1 MREAIR
7 QALIDGVPE
16 VEGRVYE
23 PFAAGPETEKPYL
36 IVRETAEEDNTEWA
50 GFRGR
55 AEVWPYVEQGS
66 LKDIDDLSKKIALAL
81 NMQLLEGDDGDALTC
96 IHDGSGEDIVDE
108 DWDAL
113 TRCVYF
119 YALALQP
126 AGTPGP
132 VENDPWIDALVD
144 WTKEKLGEGYNV
156 YGGKLPASYKR
167 PAVLWRLDN
176 AQIDDAGA
184 LAFDVTK
191 QVACHVFGRNA
202 VEEGDIAISIAE
214 QMGAAVKIP
223 LKPSERV
230 YMTLQSI
237 NATLYTDAMKQGH
250 LRAIL
255 KRRTKRPRE
264 DVALIGKVST
274 DGHIEKGDID
284 NG

>member
-55 AEVWPYVEQGS
+55 VEVWPYAEQGS
-66 LKDIDDLSKKIALAL
+66 LKDVDDLSKEIAVAL
-81 NMQLLEGDDGDALTC
+81 NMKLLEGDDGDALTC

-176 AQIDDAGA
+176 TSIDDAGA
-184 LAFDVTK
+184 LAFVVSK
-191 QVACHVFGRNA
+191 QVACHIFGRNA
-202 VEEGDIAISIAE
+202 IEEGNIAISIAE

-223 LKPSERV
+223 LKPSERL

-237 NATLYTDAMKQGH
+237 NATLYTDALKQGH

-255 KRRTKRPRE
+255 TRRTKRPRE
-264 DVALIGKVST
+264 EVAKIAEVTTG
-274 DGHIEKGDID
+274 GIIMKG
-284 NG
+284 

>member
-16 VEGRVYE
+16 VESRVYE
-23 PFAAGPETEKPYL
+23 PFAAGPKTEKPYL

-55 AEVWPYVEQGS
+55 VEVWPYVEQGS
-66 LKDIDDLSKKIALAL
+66 LKDVDDLSKKIALAL

-132 VENDPWIDALVD
+132 VENDPWIDALVN

-176 AQIDDAGA
+176 TSIDDAGA
-184 LAFDVTK
+184 LAFVVSK
-191 QVACHVFGRNA
+191 QVACHIFGRNA
-202 VEEGDIAISIAE
+202 VEEGNIAISIAE

-223 LKPSERV
+223 LKPSERL

-237 NATLYTDAMKQGH
+237 NATLYTDALKQGH

-255 KRRTKRPRE
+255 TRRTKRPRE
-264 DVALIGKVST
+264 EVAKIAEVTTGGIIT
-274 DGHIEKGDID
+274 KG
-284 NG
+284 

>member
-16 VEGRVYE
+16 VESRVYE

-55 AEVWPYVEQGS
+55 VEVWPYVEQGS
-66 LKDIDDLSKKIALAL
+66 LKDIDDLTKKIALAL

-132 VENDPWIDALVD
+132 VENDPWIDALVN

-176 AQIDDAGA
+176 TSIDDAGA
-184 LAFDVTK
+184 LAFVVSK
-191 QVACHVFGRNA
+191 QVACHIFGRNA
-202 VEEGDIAISIAE
+202 VEEGNIAISIAE

-223 LKPSERV
+223 LKPSERL

-237 NATLYTDAMKQGH
+237 NATLYTDALKQGH

-255 KRRTKRPRE
+255 TRRTKRPRE
-264 DVALIGKVST
+264 EVAKIAEVTTGGIIT
-274 DGHIEKGDID
+274 KG
-284 NG
+284 

>member
-23 PFAAGPETEKPYL
+23 PFAAGPETEKPYI

-55 AEVWPYVEQGS
+55 VEVWPYVEQGS
-66 LKDIDDLSKKIALAL
+66 LKDVDDLSKKIAIAL

-156 YGGKLPASYKR
+156 YGSKLPASYKR

-176 AQIDDAGA
+176 TSIDDVGA
-184 LAFDVTK
+184 LAFVVSK
-191 QVACHVFGRNA
+191 QVACHIFGRNA
-202 VEEGDIAISIAE
+202 VEEGNIAIDIAE

-223 LKPSERV
+223 LKPSERL

-237 NATLYTDAMKQGH
+237 NATLYTDALKQGH

-255 KRRTKRPRE
+255 TRRTKRPRE
-264 DVALIGKVST
+264 EVAKIAEVTTGGIIT
-274 DGHIEKGDID
+274 KG
-284 NG
+284 

>member
-16 VEGRVYE
+16 VEGRVFE

-55 AEVWPYVEQGS
+55 VEVWPYVEQGS
-66 LKDIDDLSKKIALAL
+66 LKDVDDLSKEIALAL

-108 DWDAL
+108 EWDAL

-132 VENDPWIDALVD
+132 AENDPWIDALVS
-144 WTKEKLGEGYNV
+144 WTKEKLGDGYNV

-176 AQIDDAGA
+176 TSSDDAGA
-184 LAFDVTK
+184 LAFVVSK
-191 QVACHVFGRNA
+191 QVACHIFGRNA
-202 VEEGDIAISIAE
+202 IEEGNIAISIAE

-223 LKPSERV
+223 LKPSERL

-237 NATLYTDAMKQGH
+237 NATLYTDALKQGH

-255 KRRTKRPRE
+255 TRRVKRPRE
-264 DVALIGKVST
+264 EVAKIAKVTT
-274 DGHIEKGDID
+274 DGIITKG
-284 NG
+284 

>member
-16 VEGRVYE
+16 IEGRVFE

-55 AEVWPYVEQGS
+55 VEVWPYVEQGS
-66 LKDIDDLSKKIALAL
+66 LKDVDDLSKEIALAL

-108 DWDAL
+108 EWDAL

-132 VENDPWIDALVD
+132 AENDPWIDALVS
-144 WTKEKLGEGYNV
+144 WTKEKLGDGYNV

-176 AQIDDAGA
+176 TSIDDAGA
-184 LAFDVTK
+184 LAFVVSK
-191 QVACHVFGRNA
+191 QVACHIFGRNA
-202 VEEGDIAISIAE
+202 IEEGNIAISIAE

-223 LKPSERV
+223 LKPSERL

-237 NATLYTDAMKQGH
+237 NATLYTDALKQGH

-255 KRRTKRPRE
+255 TRRLKRPRE
-264 DVALIGKVST
+264 EVAKIAKVTT
-274 DGHIEKGDID
+274 DGIITKG
-284 NG
+284 

>member
-55 AEVWPYVEQGS
+55 VEVWPYVEQGS
-66 LKDIDDLSKKIALAL
+66 LKDVDDLSKEIALAL

-108 DWDAL
+108 EWDAL

-126 AGTPGP
+126 AETPGP
-132 VENDPWIDALVD
+132 AENDPWIDALVS
-144 WTKEKLGEGYNV
+144 WTKEKLGDGYNV

-176 AQIDDAGA
+176 TSIDDAGA
-184 LAFDVTK
+184 LAFVVSK
-191 QVACHVFGRNA
+191 QVACHIFGRNA
-202 VEEGDIAISIAE
+202 IEEGNIAISIAE

-223 LKPSERV
+223 LKPSERL

-237 NATLYTDAMKQGH
+237 NATLYTDALKQGH

-255 KRRTKRPRE
+255 TRRTKRPRE
-264 DVALIGKVST
+264 EVAKIAEVTTGGIIT
-274 DGHIEKGDID
+274 KG
-284 NG
+284 

>member
-36 IVRETAEEDNTEWA
+36 IVRETAEKDNTEWA

-55 AEVWPYVEQGS
+55 VEVWPYVEQGS
-66 LKDIDDLSKKIALAL
+66 LKDVDDLSKKIALAL

-132 VENDPWIDALVD
+132 AENDPWIDALVS
-144 WTKEKLGEGYNV
+144 WTKEKLGDGYNV
-156 YGGKLPASYKR
+156 YGGKLLASYKR

-176 AQIDDAGA
+176 TSIDDAGA
-184 LAFDVTK
+184 LAFVVSK
-191 QVACHVFGRNA
+191 QVACHIFGRNA
-202 VEEGDIAISIAE
+202 IEEGNIAISIAE

-223 LKPSERV
+223 LKPSERL

-237 NATLYTDAMKQGH
+237 NATLYTDALKQGH

-255 KRRTKRPRE
+255 TRRLKRPRE
-264 DVALIGKVST
+264 EVAKIAKVTT
-274 DGHIEKGDID
+274 DGIITKG
-284 NG
+284 

>member
-16 VEGRVYE
+16 VEGRVFE

-55 AEVWPYVEQGS
+55 VEVWPYVEQGS
-66 LKDIDDLSKKIALAL
+66 LKDVDDLSKEIAVAL
-81 NMQLLEGDDGDALTC
+81 NMKLLEGDDGDALTC

-108 DWDAL
+108 EWDAL

-132 VENDPWIDALVD
+132 AENDPWIDALVS
-144 WTKEKLGEGYNV
+144 WTKEKLGDGYNV

-176 AQIDDAGA
+176 TSIDDAGA
-184 LAFDVTK
+184 LAFVVSK
-191 QVACHVFGRNA
+191 QVACHIFGRNA
-202 VEEGDIAISIAE
+202 IEEGNIAISIAE

-223 LKPSERV
+223 LKPSERL

-237 NATLYTDAMKQGH
+237 NATLYTDALKQGH

-255 KRRTKRPRE
+255 TRKVKRPRE
-264 DVALIGKVST
+264 EVAKIAKVTT
-274 DGHIEKGDID
+274 DGIITKG
-284 NG
+284 

>member
-55 AEVWPYVEQGS
+55 VEVWPYVEQGS
-66 LKDIDDLSKKIALAL
+66 LKDVDDLSKKIALAL

-132 VENDPWIDALVD
+132 VENDPWIDALVN

-176 AQIDDAGA
+176 TSIDDAGA
-184 LAFDVTK
+184 LAFVVSK

-202 VEEGDIAISIAE
+202 VEEGNIAISIAE

-223 LKPSERV
+223 LKPSERL

-237 NATLYTDAMKQGH
+237 NATLYTDALKQGH

-255 KRRTKRPRE
+255 TRRTKRPRE
-264 DVALIGKVST
+264 EVAKIAEVTTGGIIT
-274 DGHIEKGDID
+274 KG
-284 NG
+284 

>member
-16 VEGRVYE
+16 VEGRVFE

-55 AEVWPYVEQGS
+55 VEVWPYVEQGS
-66 LKDIDDLSKKIALAL
+66 LKDVDDLSKEIALAL

-108 DWDAL
+108 EWDAL

-132 VENDPWIDALVD
+132 AENDPWIDALVS
-144 WTKEKLGEGYNV
+144 WTKEKLGDGYNV

-176 AQIDDAGA
+176 TSIDDAGV
-184 LAFDVTK
+184 LAFVVSK
-191 QVACHVFGRNA
+191 QVACHIFGRNA
-202 VEEGDIAISIAE
+202 IEEGNIAISIAE

-223 LKPSERV
+223 LKPSERL

-237 NATLYTDAMKQGH
+237 NATLYTDALKQGH

-255 KRRTKRPRE
+255 TRRVKRPRE
-264 DVALIGKVST
+264 EVAKIAKVTT
-274 DGHIEKGDID
+274 DGIITKG
-284 NG
+284 

>member
-7 QALIDGVPE
+7 QELIDGVPE

-55 AEVWPYVEQGS
+55 VEVWPYVEQGS

-176 AQIDDAGA
+176 TSIDDAGA
-184 LAFDVTK
+184 LAFVVSK
-191 QVACHVFGRNA
+191 QVACHIFGRNA
-202 VEEGDIAISIAE
+202 IEEGNIAISIAE

-223 LKPSERV
+223 LKPSEHL

-237 NATLYTDAMKQGH
+237 NATLYTDALKQGH

-255 KRRTKRPRE
+255 TRRTKRPRE
-264 DVALIGKVST
+264 EVAKIAEVTTGGIIT
-274 DGHIEKGDID
+274 KG
-284 NG
+284 

>member
-16 VEGRVYE
+16 VESRVYE

-55 AEVWPYVEQGS
+55 VEVWPYVEQGS
-66 LKDIDDLSKKIALAL
+66 LKDVDDLSKKIALAL

-132 VENDPWIDALVD
+132 VENDPWIDALVN

-176 AQIDDAGA
+176 TSIDDAGA
-184 LAFDVTK
+184 LAFVVSK
-191 QVACHVFGRNA
+191 QVACHIFGRNA
-202 VEEGDIAISIAE
+202 VEEGNIAISIAE

-223 LKPSERV
+223 LKPSERL

-237 NATLYTDAMKQGH
+237 NATLYTDALKQGH

-255 KRRTKRPRE
+255 TRRTKRPRE
-264 DVALIGKVST
+264 EVAKIAEVTTGGIIT
-274 DGHIEKGDID
+274 KG
-284 NG
+284 

>member
-55 AEVWPYVEQGS
+55 VEVWPYVEQGS
-66 LKDIDDLSKKIALAL
+66 LKDVDDLSKKIALAL
-81 NMQLLEGDDGDALTC
+81 NMQLLESDDGDALTC
-96 IHDGSGEDIVDE
+96 IHDGSGEDIVDD

-176 AQIDDAGA
+176 TSIDDAGA
-184 LAFDVTK
+184 LAFVVSK
-191 QVACHVFGRNA
+191 QVACHIFGRNA
-202 VEEGDIAISIAE
+202 IEEGNIAISIAE

-223 LKPSERV
+223 LKPSERL

-237 NATLYTDAMKQGH
+237 NATLYTDALKQGH

-255 KRRTKRPRE
+255 TRRTKRPRE
-264 DVALIGKVST
+264 EVAKIAEVTTGGIIT
-274 DGHIEKGDID
+274 KG
-284 NG
+284 

>member
-16 VEGRVYE
+16 VEGRVFE
-23 PFAAGPETEKPYL
+23 PFAAEPETEKPYL

-55 AEVWPYVEQGS
+55 VEVWPYVEQGS
-66 LKDIDDLSKKIALAL
+66 LKDVDDLSKEIALAL

-108 DWDAL
+108 EWDAL

-132 VENDPWIDALVD
+132 AENDPWIDALVS
-144 WTKEKLGEGYNV
+144 WTKEKLGDGYNV

-176 AQIDDAGA
+176 TSIDDAGA
-184 LAFDVTK
+184 LAFVVSK
-191 QVACHVFGRNA
+191 QVACHIFGRNA
-202 VEEGDIAISIAE
+202 IEEGNIAISIAE

-223 LKPSERV
+223 LKPSERL

-237 NATLYTDAMKQGH
+237 NATLYTDALKQGH

-255 KRRTKRPRE
+255 TRRLKRPRE
-264 DVALIGKVST
+264 EVAKIAKVTT
-274 DGHIEKGDID
+274 DGIITKG
-284 NG
+284 

>member
-16 VEGRVYE
+16 VDGRVFE

-55 AEVWPYVEQGS
+55 VEVWPYVEQGS
-66 LKDIDDLSKKIALAL
+66 LKDVDDLSKEIAVAL
-81 NMQLLEGDDGDALTC
+81 NMQLLDGDDGDALTC

-108 DWDAL
+108 EWDAL

-132 VENDPWIDALVD
+132 VENDPWIDALVS
-144 WTKEKLGEGYNV
+144 WTKEKLGDGYNV

-176 AQIDDAGA
+176 TSIDDAGA
-184 LAFDVTK
+184 LAFVVSK
-191 QVACHVFGRNA
+191 QVACHIFGRNA
-202 VEEGDIAISIAE
+202 IEEGNIAISIAE

-223 LKPSERV
+223 LKPSERL
-230 YMTLQSI
+230 YMTLKSI
-237 NATLYTDAMKQGH
+237 NATLYTDALKQGH

-255 KRRTKRPRE
+255 TRRTKRPRE
-264 DVALIGKVST
+264 EVAKISEVTTGGAIT
-274 DGHIEKGDID
+274 KG
-284 NG
+284 

>member
-55 AEVWPYVEQGS
+55 VEVWPYVEQGS
-66 LKDIDDLSKKIALAL
+66 LKDVDDLSKEIAVAL
-81 NMQLLEGDDGDALTC
+81 NMKLLEGDDGDALTC

-176 AQIDDAGA
+176 TSIDDAGA
-184 LAFDVTK
+184 LAFVVSK
-191 QVACHVFGRNA
+191 QVACHIFGRNA
-202 VEEGDIAISIAE
+202 IEEGNIAISIAE

-223 LKPSERV
+223 LKPSERL

-237 NATLYTDAMKQGH
+237 NATLYTDALKQGH

-255 KRRTKRPRE
+255 TRRTKRPRE
-264 DVALIGKVST
+264 DVAKIAEVTTGGIIT
-274 DGHIEKGDID
+274 KG
-284 NG
+284 

>member
-55 AEVWPYVEQGS
+55 VEVWPYVEQGS
-66 LKDIDDLSKKIALAL
+66 LKDIDDLSKKIVLAL
-81 NMQLLEGDDGDALTC
+81 NMQLLEGDDRDALTC

-176 AQIDDAGA
+176 TSIDDAGA
-184 LAFDVTK
+184 LAFVVSK
-191 QVACHVFGRNA
+191 QVACHIFGRNA
-202 VEEGDIAISIAE
+202 IEEGNIAISIAE

-223 LKPSERV
+223 LKPSERL

-237 NATLYTDAMKQGH
+237 NATLYTDALKQGH

-255 KRRTKRPRE
+255 TRRTKRPRE
-264 DVALIGKVST
+264 EVAKIAEVTTGGIIT
-274 DGHIEKGDID
+274 KG
-284 NG
+284 

>member
-55 AEVWPYVEQGS
+55 VEVWPYVEQGS

-176 AQIDDAGA
+176 TSIDNAGA
-184 LAFDVTK
+184 LAFVVSK
-191 QVACHVFGRNA
+191 QVACHIFGRNA
-202 VEEGDIAISIAE
+202 IEEGNIAISIAE

-223 LKPSERV
+223 LKPSERL

-237 NATLYTDAMKQGH
+237 NATLYTDALKQGH

-255 KRRTKRPRE
+255 TRRTKRPRE
-264 DVALIGKVST
+264 EVAKIAEVTTGGIIT
-274 DGHIEKGDID
+274 KG
-284 NG
+284 

>member
-16 VEGRVYE
+16 VEGRVFE

-55 AEVWPYVEQGS
+55 VEVWPYVEQGS
-66 LKDIDDLSKKIALAL
+66 LKDVDDLSKEIALAL

-108 DWDAL
+108 EWDAL

-132 VENDPWIDALVD
+132 AE
-144 WTKEKLGEGYNV
+144 TTLG
-156 YGGKLPASYKR
+156 ST
-167 PAVLWRLDN
+167 RL
-176 AQIDDAGA
+176 
-184 LAFDVTK
+184 
-191 QVACHVFGRNA
+191 
-202 VEEGDIAISIAE
+202 
-214 QMGAAVKIP
+214 
-223 LKPSERV
+223 
-230 YMTLQSI
+230 
-237 NATLYTDAMKQGH
+237 
-250 LRAIL
+250 
-255 KRRTKRPRE
+255 
-264 DVALIGKVST
+264 
-274 DGHIEKGDID
+274 
-284 NG
+284 

>member
-16 VEGRVYE
+16 VEGRVFE
-23 PFAAGPETEKPYL
+23 PFAAGPETKKPYL

-55 AEVWPYVEQGS
+55 VEVWPYVEQGS
-66 LKDIDDLSKKIALAL
+66 LKDVDDLSKKIALAL

-132 VENDPWIDALVD
+132 AENDPWIDALVS
-144 WTKEKLGEGYNV
+144 WTKEKLGDGYNV

-176 AQIDDAGA
+176 TSIDDVGA
-184 LAFDVTK
+184 LAFVVSK
-191 QVACHVFGRNA
+191 QVACHIFGRNA
-202 VEEGDIAISIAE
+202 IEEGNIAISIAE

-223 LKPSERV
+223 LKTSERL

-237 NATLYTDAMKQGH
+237 NATLYTDALKQGH

-255 KRRTKRPRE
+255 TRRVKRPRE
-264 DVALIGKVST
+264 EVAKIAKVTT
-274 DGHIEKGDID
+274 DGIITKG
-284 NG
+284 

>member
-16 VEGRVYE
+16 VEGRVFE

-55 AEVWPYVEQGS
+55 VEVWPYVEQGS
-66 LKDIDDLSKKIALAL
+66 LKDVDDLSKEIALAL

-108 DWDAL
+108 EWDAL

-132 VENDPWIDALVD
+132 VENDPWIDALVN
-144 WTKEKLGEGYNV
+144 WTKEKLGDSYNV

-176 AQIDDAGA
+176 TSIDDAGA
-184 LAFDVTK
+184 LAFVVSK
-191 QVACHVFGRNA
+191 QVACHIFGRNA
-202 VEEGDIAISIAE
+202 IEEGNIAISIAE

-223 LKPSERV
+223 LKPSERL

-237 NATLYTDAMKQGH
+237 NATLYTDALKQGH

-255 KRRTKRPRE
+255 TRKTKRPRE
-264 DVALIGKVST
+264 EVAKIAKVTT
-274 DGHIEKGDID
+274 DGIIKKG
-284 NG
+284 

>member
-23 PFAAGPETEKPYL
+23 PFVAGPETEKPYL

-55 AEVWPYVEQGS
+55 VEVWPYVEQGS
-66 LKDIDDLSKKIALAL
+66 LKDVDDLSKKIALAL

-132 VENDPWIDALVD
+132 VENDPWIEALVN

-176 AQIDDAGA
+176 TSIDDAGA
-184 LAFDVTK
+184 LAFVVSK
-191 QVACHVFGRNA
+191 QVACHIFGRNA
-202 VEEGDIAISIAE
+202 IEEGNIAISIAE

-223 LKPSERV
+223 LKPSERL

-237 NATLYTDAMKQGH
+237 NATLYTDALKQGH

-255 KRRTKRPRE
+255 TRRTKRPRE
-264 DVALIGKVST
+264 EVAKIAEVTTGGIIT
-274 DGHIEKGDID
+274 KG
-284 NG
+284 

>member
-16 VEGRVYE
+16 VEGRVFE

-55 AEVWPYVEQGS
+55 VEVWPYVEQGS
-66 LKDIDDLSKKIALAL
+66 LKDVDDLSKEIALAL

-108 DWDAL
+108 EWDAL

-132 VENDPWIDALVD
+132 AENDPWIDALVS
-144 WTKEKLGEGYNV
+144 WTKEKLGDGYNV

-176 AQIDDAGA
+176 TSIDDAGA
-184 LAFDVTK
+184 LAFVVSK
-191 QVACHVFGRNA
+191 QVACHIFGRNA
-202 VEEGDIAISIAE
+202 IEEGNIAISIAE

-223 LKPSERV
+223 LKPSERL

-237 NATLYTDAMKQGH
+237 NATLYTDALKQGH

-255 KRRTKRPRE
+255 TRRLKRPRE
-264 DVALIGKVST
+264 EVAKIAKVTT
-274 DGHIEKGDID
+274 DGIITKG
-284 NG
+284 

>member
-16 VEGRVYE
+16 VEGRVFE

-55 AEVWPYVEQGS
+55 VEVWPYVEQGS
-66 LKDIDDLSKKIALAL
+66 LKDVDDLSKEIALAL

-108 DWDAL
+108 EWDAL

-132 VENDPWIDALVD
+132 AENDPWIDALVS
-144 WTKEKLGEGYNV
+144 WTKEKLGDGYNV

-176 AQIDDAGA
+176 TSIDDAGA
-184 LAFDVTK
+184 LAFVVSR
-191 QVACHVFGRNA
+191 QVACHIFGRNA
-202 VEEGDIAISIAE
+202 IEEGNIAISIAE

-223 LKPSERV
+223 LKPSERL

-237 NATLYTDAMKQGH
+237 NATLYTDALKQGH

-255 KRRTKRPRE
+255 TRRLKRPRE
-264 DVALIGKVST
+264 EVAKIAKVTT
-274 DGHIEKGDID
+274 DGIITKG
-284 NG
+284 

>member
-16 VEGRVYE
+16 VEGRVFE

-55 AEVWPYVEQGS
+55 VEVWPYVEQGS
-66 LKDIDDLSKKIALAL
+66 LKDVDDLSKEIALAL

-108 DWDAL
+108 EWDAL

-132 VENDPWIDALVD
+132 AENDPWIDALVS
-144 WTKEKLGEGYNV
+144 WTKEKLGDGYNV

-176 AQIDDAGA
+176 TSIDDAGA
-184 LAFDVTK
+184 LAFVVSK
-191 QVACHVFGRNA
+191 QVACHIFGRNA
-202 VEEGDIAISIAE
+202 IEEGNIAISIAE

-223 LKPSERV
+223 LKPSERL

-237 NATLYTDAMKQGH
+237 NATLYTDALKQGH

-255 KRRTKRPRE
+255 TRKTKRPRE
-264 DVALIGKVST
+264 EVAKIAKVTT
-274 DGHIEKGDID
+274 DGIIKKG
-284 NG
+284 

>member
-55 AEVWPYVEQGS
+55 VEVWPYVEQGS
-66 LKDIDDLSKKIALAL
+66 LKDVDDLSKKIALAL

-176 AQIDDAGA
+176 TSIDDAGA
-184 LAFDVTK
+184 LAFVVSK
-191 QVACHVFGRNA
+191 QVACHIFGRNA
-202 VEEGDIAISIAE
+202 VEEGNIAISIAE

-223 LKPSERV
+223 MKPSERL

-237 NATLYTDAMKQGH
+237 NATLYTDALKQGH

-255 KRRTKRPRE
+255 TRRTKRLRE
-264 DVALIGKVST
+264 EVAKIAEVTTGGIIT
-274 DGHIEKGDID
+274 KG
-284 NG
+284 

>member
-16 VEGRVYE
+16 VESRVYE

-55 AEVWPYVEQGS
+55 VEVWPYVEQGS
-66 LKDIDDLSKKIALAL
+66 LKDVDDLSKKIALAL

-132 VENDPWIDALVD
+132 VENDPWIDALVN

-156 YGGKLPASYKR
+156 YGGKLPVSYKR

-176 AQIDDAGA
+176 TSIDDAGA
-184 LAFDVTK
+184 LAFVVSK
-191 QVACHVFGRNA
+191 QVACHIFGRNA
-202 VEEGDIAISIAE
+202 VEEGNIAISIAE

-223 LKPSERV
+223 LKPSERL

-237 NATLYTDAMKQGH
+237 NATLYTDALKQGH

-255 KRRTKRPRE
+255 TRRTKRPRE
-264 DVALIGKVST
+264 EVAKIAEVTTGGIIT
-274 DGHIEKGDID
+274 KG
-284 NG
+284 

>member
-1 MREAIR
+1 
-7 QALIDGVPE
+7 
-16 VEGRVYE
+16 
-23 PFAAGPETEKPYL
+23 
-36 IVRETAEEDNTEWA
+36 
-50 GFRGR
+50 
-55 AEVWPYVEQGS
+55 
-66 LKDIDDLSKKIALAL
+66 
-81 NMQLLEGDDGDALTC
+81 MQLLEGYDGDALTC

-132 VENDPWIDALVD
+132 VENDPWIDALVN

-176 AQIDDAGA
+176 TSIDDAGA
-184 LAFDVTK
+184 LAFVVSK
-191 QVACHVFGRNA
+191 QVACHIFGRNA
-202 VEEGDIAISIAE
+202 VEEGNIAISIAE

-223 LKPSERV
+223 LKPSERL

-237 NATLYTDAMKQGH
+237 NATLYTDALKQGH

-255 KRRTKRPRE
+255 TRRTKRPRE
-264 DVALIGKVST
+264 EVAKIAEVTTGGIIT
-274 DGHIEKGDID
+274 KG
-284 NG
+284 

>member
-55 AEVWPYVEQGS
+55 VEVWPYVEQGS
-66 LKDIDDLSKKIALAL
+66 LKDVDDLSKEIAVAL
-81 NMQLLEGDDGDALTC
+81 NMKLLEGDDGDALTC

-132 VENDPWIDALVD
+132 AENDPWIDALVS
-144 WTKEKLGEGYNV
+144 WTKEKLGDGYNV

-176 AQIDDAGA
+176 TSIDDAGA
-184 LAFDVTK
+184 LAFVVSK
-191 QVACHVFGRNA
+191 QVACHIFGRNA
-202 VEEGDIAISIAE
+202 IEEGNIAISIAE

-223 LKPSERV
+223 LKPSERL

-237 NATLYTDAMKQGH
+237 NATLYTDALKQGH

-255 KRRTKRPRE
+255 TRRLKRPRE
-264 DVALIGKVST
+264 EVAKIAKVTT
-274 DGHIEKGDID
+274 DGIITKG
-284 NG
+284 

>member
-16 VEGRVYE
+16 VEGRVFE

-36 IVRETAEEDNTEWA
+36 IVRETAEEDSTEWA

-55 AEVWPYVEQGS
+55 VEVWPYVEQGS
-66 LKDIDDLSKKIALAL
+66 LKDVDDLSKKIALAL
-81 NMQLLEGDDGDALTC
+81 NMQLLDGDDGDALTC

-144 WTKEKLGEGYNV
+144 WTKEKLGEGYNI

-176 AQIDDAGA
+176 TSIDDAGA
-184 LAFDVTK
+184 LAFVVSK
-191 QVACHVFGRNA
+191 QVACHIFGRNA
-202 VEEGDIAISIAE
+202 VEEGNIAISIAE

-223 LKPSERV
+223 LKPSERL

-237 NATLYTDAMKQGH
+237 NATLYTDALKQGH

-255 KRRTKRPRE
+255 TRRTKRPRE
-264 DVALIGKVST
+264 DVAKIAEVTTGGIIT
-274 DGHIEKGDID
+274 KG
-284 NG
+284 

>member
-55 AEVWPYVEQGS
+55 VEVWPYVEQGS
-66 LKDIDDLSKKIALAL
+66 LKDVDDLSKKIALAL

-176 AQIDDAGA
+176 TSIDDAGA
-184 LAFDVTK
+184 LAFVVSK
-191 QVACHVFGRNA
+191 QVACHIFGRNA
-202 VEEGDIAISIAE
+202 IEEGNIAISIAE

-223 LKPSERV
+223 LKPSERL

-237 NATLYTDAMKQGH
+237 NATLYTDALKQGH

-255 KRRTKRPRE
+255 TRRTKRPRE
-264 DVALIGKVST
+264 EVAKIAEVTTGGIIT
-274 DGHIEKGDID
+274 KG
-284 NG
+284 

>member
-7 QALIDGVPE
+7 KALIDGVPE
-16 VEGRVYE
+16 VEGRVFE

-55 AEVWPYVEQGS
+55 VEVWPYVEQGS
-66 LKDIDDLSKKIALAL
+66 LKDVDDLSKKIALAL

-132 VENDPWIDALVD
+132 AENDPWIDALVS
-144 WTKEKLGEGYNV
+144 WTKEKLGDGYNV

-176 AQIDDAGA
+176 TSIDDAGA
-184 LAFDVTK
+184 LAFVVSK
-191 QVACHVFGRNA
+191 QVACHIFGRNA
-202 VEEGDIAISIAE
+202 IEEGNIAISIAE

-223 LKPSERV
+223 MKPSERL

-237 NATLYTDAMKQGH
+237 NATLYTDALKQGH

-255 KRRTKRPRE
+255 TRRLKRPRE
-264 DVALIGKVST
+264 EVAKIAKVTT
-274 DGHIEKGDID
+274 DGIITKG
-284 NG
+284 

>member
-16 VEGRVYE
+16 VEGRVFE
-23 PFAAGPETEKPYL
+23 PFAAGPETKKPYL

-55 AEVWPYVEQGS
+55 VEVWPYVEQGS
-66 LKDIDDLSKKIALAL
+66 LKDVDDLSKKIALAL

-132 VENDPWIDALVD
+132 AENDPWIDALVS
-144 WTKEKLGEGYNV
+144 WTKEKLGDGYNV

-176 AQIDDAGA
+176 TSIDDVGA
-184 LAFDVTK
+184 LAFVVSK
-191 QVACHVFGRNA
+191 QVACHIFGRNA
-202 VEEGDIAISIAE
+202 IEEGNIAISIAE

-223 LKPSERV
+223 LKPSERL

-237 NATLYTDAMKQGH
+237 NATLYTDALKQGH

-255 KRRTKRPRE
+255 TRRLKRPRE
-264 DVALIGKVST
+264 EVAKIAKVTT
-274 DGHIEKGDID
+274 DGVITKG
-284 NG
+284 

>member
-55 AEVWPYVEQGS
+55 VEVWPYVEQGS
-66 LKDIDDLSKKIALAL
+66 LKDVDDLSKEIALAL

-108 DWDAL
+108 EWDAL

-132 VENDPWIDALVD
+132 AENDPWIDALVS
-144 WTKEKLGEGYNV
+144 WTKEKLGDGYNV

-176 AQIDDAGA
+176 TSIDDAGA
-184 LAFDVTK
+184 LAFVVSK
-191 QVACHVFGRNA
+191 QVACHIFGRNA
-202 VEEGDIAISIAE
+202 IEEGNIAISIAE

-223 LKPSERV
+223 LKPSERL

-237 NATLYTDAMKQGH
+237 NATLYTDALKQGH

-255 KRRTKRPRE
+255 TRKTKRPRE
-264 DVALIGKVST
+264 EVAKIAKVTT
-274 DGHIEKGDID
+274 DGIIKKG
-284 NG
+284 

>member
-55 AEVWPYVEQGS
+55 VEVWPYVEQGS

-176 AQIDDAGA
+176 TSIDDAGA
-184 LAFDVTK
+184 LAFVVSK
-191 QVACHVFGRNA
+191 QVACHIFGRNA
-202 VEEGDIAISIAE
+202 IEEGNIAISIAE

-223 LKPSERV
+223 LKPSERL

-237 NATLYTDAMKQGH
+237 NATLYTDALKQGH

-255 KRRTKRPRE
+255 TRRTKRPRE
-264 DVALIGKVST
+264 DVAK
-274 DGHIEKGDID
+274 IEKVTTGGAITK
-284 NG
+284 G

>member
-55 AEVWPYVEQGS
+55 VEVWPYVEQGS

-96 IHDGSGEDIVDE
+96 IHDGSGEDILDE

-176 AQIDDAGA
+176 TSIDDAGA
-184 LAFDVTK
+184 LAFVVSK
-191 QVACHVFGRNA
+191 QVACHIFGRNA
-202 VEEGDIAISIAE
+202 IEEGNIAISIAE

-223 LKPSERV
+223 LKPSERL

-237 NATLYTDAMKQGH
+237 NATLYTDALKQGH

-255 KRRTKRPRE
+255 TRRTKRPRE
-264 DVALIGKVST
+264 EVAKIAEVTTGGIIT
-274 DGHIEKGDID
+274 KG
-284 NG
+284 

>member
-16 VEGRVYE
+16 VEDRVFE

-55 AEVWPYVEQGS
+55 VEVWPYVEQGS
-66 LKDIDDLSKKIALAL
+66 LKDVDDLSKEIAVAL
-81 NMQLLEGDDGDALTC
+81 NMKLLEGDDGDALTC

-108 DWDAL
+108 EWDAL

-176 AQIDDAGA
+176 TSIDDAGA
-184 LAFDVTK
+184 LSFVVRK
-191 QVACHVFGRNA
+191 QAACHVFGRNA
-202 VEEGDIAISIAE
+202 IEEGNIAINIAE

-223 LKPSERV
+223 LKPSERL

-237 NATLYTDAMKQGH
+237 NATLYTDALKQGH

-255 KRRTKRPRE
+255 TRRTKRPRE
-264 DVALIGKVST
+264 EVAKISEVTTGGIIT
-274 DGHIEKGDID
+274 KG
-284 NG
+284 